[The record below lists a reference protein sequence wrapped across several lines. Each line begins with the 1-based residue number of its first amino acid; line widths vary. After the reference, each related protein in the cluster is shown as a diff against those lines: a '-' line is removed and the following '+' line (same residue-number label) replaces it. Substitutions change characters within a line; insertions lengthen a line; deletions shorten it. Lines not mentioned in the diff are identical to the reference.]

1 MNYEEQELAQL
12 YYSGES
18 SELFKEQVVETAPAP
33 KKRGKP
39 QSIDREK
46 VAELRAQHYTQT
58 QIAGM
63 LGCSVSAIKK
73 IYKELN
79 DAEKATT
86 GHSDDCEGTQIR
98 YTNLVYD
105 DARGTQNIKG
115 IQNRYTN
122 SGTQIRYTNGIQNQK
137 DTKNLGTL
145 FDEYLEN

>member
-1 MNYEEQELAQL
+1 
-12 YYSGES
+12 
-18 SELFKEQVVETAPAP
+18 
-33 KKRGKP
+33 
-39 QSIDREK
+39 
-46 VAELRAQHYTQT
+46 
-58 QIAGM
+58 M

-79 DAEKATT
+79 DAEKSTK
-86 GHSDDCEGTQIR
+86 GHPDDREGTQIR
-98 YTNLVYD
+98 YTNSVYD

-145 FDEYLEN
+145 FDELI

>member
-1 MNYEEQELAQL
+1 M
-12 YYSGES
+12 
-18 SELFKEQVVETAPAP
+18 
-33 KKRGKP
+33 
-39 QSIDREK
+39 RE
-46 VAELRAQHYTQT
+46 
-58 QIAGM
+58 
-63 LGCSVSAIKK
+63 CSVSAIKK

-122 SGTQIRYTNGIQNQK
+122 LVYKFGILIWYTNSV
-137 DTKNLGTL
+137 
-145 FDEYLEN
+145 Y